1 MFSREVGAS
10 PVRMPVPRSERR
22 FKLREVVVRGEIFNS
37 VTHLVGSIL
46 AFAGL
51 VGLLVVGVRT
61 GDPWKIGSFAVYG
74 VALVELY
81 LVSTLYHAVRGP
93 AKRVFRRLD
102 HTSIYVGIAGTYT
115 PFALVSLRGH
125 WGYPLLA
132 AVWTLAAIGIL
143 QEFLVPRRIR
153 GLSVSLY
160 LLMGWLA
167 VLVFFPLRDAIGS
180 AGMAWL
186 VGGGLLYTTGVFFYL
201 VDEKYAHSHGVFHLF
216 VLAGSV
222 LHFLVVLFF
231 VA

>member
-1 MFSREVGAS
+1 MADEGRAGFRSGNTSHVREIA
-10 PVRMPVPRSERR
+10 
-22 FKLREVVVRGEIFNS
+22 VRGEIFNS
-37 VTHLVGSIL
+37 VTHLVGSVFAMVGL
-46 AFAGL
+46 A
-51 VGLLVVGVRT
+51 VLLVVSART
-61 GDPWKIGSFAVYG
+61 GDPWKIASFAVYG

-81 LVSTLYHAVRGP
+81 FVSTLYHAVSGR

-102 HTSIYVGIAGTYT
+102 HTSIYVLIAGTYT

-132 AVWTLAAIGIL
+132 GVWTLAAVGIL
-143 QEFLVPRRIR
+143 QEFLMRQRIR

-160 LLMGWLA
+160 LVMGWLA
-167 VLVFFPLRDAIGS
+167 VSVFFPLRDAIGA

-186 VGGGLLYTTGVFFYL
+186 VAGGVLYTIGVFFYL

-216 VLAGSV
+216 VLGGSV
-222 LHFLVVLFF
+222 LHFFVVLLY

>member
-1 MFSREVGAS
+1 MSR
-10 PVRMPVPRSERR
+10 PERR
-22 FKLREVVVRGEIFNS
+22 GRFRVADLLERGEIFNS
-37 VTHLVGSIL
+37 VTHLVGSIF

-51 VGLLVVGVRT
+51 VGLLVVSVPT
-61 GDPWKIGSFAVYG
+61 GDPWKIGSFALYG
-74 VALVELY
+74 TALVELY

-102 HTSIYVGIAGTYT
+102 HTSIYVLIAGTYA
-115 PFALVSLRGH
+115 PFALVSLRGN

-132 AVWTLAAIGIL
+132 AVWILAAVGVL
-143 QEFLVPRRIR
+143 QEFLVRTRIR

-167 VLVFFPLRDAIGS
+167 LAVFVPLSAAIGS
-180 AGMAWL
+180 AGMAL
-186 VGGGLLYTTGVFFYL
+186 LFAGGVLYTIGVFFYL

-222 LHFLVVLFF
+222 LHFLVVIFY

>member
-1 MFSREVGAS
+1 MSRPEKRG
-10 PVRMPVPRSERR
+10 R
-22 FKLREVVVRGEIFNS
+22 FRLENLLERGEIFNS
-37 VTHLVGSIL
+37 VTHLVGSIF

-51 VGLLVVGVRT
+51 VGLLVVSVPT
-61 GDPWKIGSFAVYG
+61 GDPWKIGSFALYG
-74 VALVELY
+74 TALVELY

-102 HTSIYVGIAGTYT
+102 HTSIYVLIAGTYA
-115 PFALVSLRGH
+115 PFALVSLRGS

-132 AVWTLAAIGIL
+132 AVWILAAVGVL
-143 QEFLVPRRIR
+143 QEFLVRTRIR

-167 VLVFFPLRDAIGS
+167 LAVFVPLSAAIGS
-180 AGMAWL
+180 AGMAL
-186 VGGGLLYTTGVFFYL
+186 LFAGGVLYTIGVFFYL

-222 LHFLVVLFF
+222 LHFLVVIFY

>member
-1 MFSREVGAS
+1 VAD
-10 PVRMPVPRSERR
+10 
-22 FKLREVVVRGEIFNS
+22 LLDRGEIFNS
-37 VTHLVGSIL
+37 VTHLVGSVF

-51 VGLLVVGVRT
+51 VGLLVTSIPT
-61 GDPWKIGSFAVYG
+61 GDPWKIASFALYG
-74 VALVELY
+74 AALVELY
-81 LVSTLYHAVRGP
+81 LVSTLYHAVRGR

-102 HTSIYVGIAGTYT
+102 HTSIYVLIAGTYT
-115 PFALVSLRGH
+115 PFALVSLRGS

-132 AVWTLAAIGIL
+132 AVWTLAAVGVL
-143 QEFLVPRRIR
+143 QEFLVRTRIR

-167 VLVFFPLRDAIGS
+167 LTVFVPLSAAIGS
-180 AGMAWL
+180 TGMLLLVAG
-186 VGGGLLYTTGVFFYL
+186 GILYTIGVFFYL

-222 LHFLVVLFF
+222 LHFLVVLFY

>member
-1 MFSREVGAS
+1 MAD
-10 PVRMPVPRSERR
+10 
-22 FKLREVVVRGEIFNS
+22 LLDRGEIFNS
-37 VTHLVGSIL
+37 VTHLIGSIF

-51 VGLLVVGVRT
+51 VGLLVTSIPT
-61 GDPWKIGSFAVYG
+61 GDPWKIASFAVYG
-74 VALVELY
+74 STLVELY
-81 LVSTLYHAVRGP
+81 LVSTLYHAVRGR

-102 HTSIYVGIAGTYT
+102 HTSIYVLIAGTYT
-115 PFALVSLRGH
+115 PFALVSLRGS

-132 AVWTLAAIGIL
+132 AVWTLAAVGVL
-143 QEFLVPRRIR
+143 QEFLVRTRIR

-167 VLVFFPLRDAIGS
+167 VTVFVPLRAAIGS
-180 AGMAWL
+180 AGMLLL
-186 VGGGLLYTTGVFFYL
+186 VAGGILYTIGVFFYL

-222 LHFLVVLFF
+222 LHFFVVLFY